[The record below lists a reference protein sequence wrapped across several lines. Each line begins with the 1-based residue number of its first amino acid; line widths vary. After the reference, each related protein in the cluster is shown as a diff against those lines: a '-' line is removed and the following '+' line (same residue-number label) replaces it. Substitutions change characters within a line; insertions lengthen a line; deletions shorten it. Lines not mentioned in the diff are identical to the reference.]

1 MSKKVLVGMSGGVDS
16 SVAAVLLL
24 EQGYEVVGLTFK
36 FTEDF
41 DSNDAV
47 KVCEKIGIE
56 HHIID
61 YRDIFKE
68 TVIDKFINDYN
79 SGITPNPCI
88 LCNREVKF
96 NFLYQNM
103 LKYDCDY
110 IATGHYAR
118 IIDGKLFKSSDLNK
132 DQTYFLAQL
141 TEEQL
146 SHLLLPLEGITKDVV
161 REKARLCGLEVAD
174 KKDSTDVCFINNKF
188 KEYIADKVDNTSG
201 DVVDV
206 ETGNVIGRHNGLKSY
221 TIGQRKGLNIGG
233 TQDRMYVVG
242 KDVKKNILYIALGDK
257 SDYLVSTSCLLENV
271 NFINKDKVKNA
282 KAKFRYRQEEIDVE
296 IDYVSDQEIIVNYPE
311 GVKSV
316 TPGQACVFYNGDE
329 CLGGG
334 IIKDVRKNNEKLWY
348 LYFLRTNHL
357 VLFSSSKISMILFFK
372 LWYNSIIGGKI

>member
-41 DSNDAV
+41 DSSDAV

-56 HHIID
+56 HHVID

-68 TVIDKFINDYN
+68 TVINKFINDYN

-188 KEYIADKVDNTSG
+188 KEYIADKVDNTPG
-201 DVVDV
+201 DVIDV

-242 KDVKKNILYIALGDK
+242 KDIKKNVLYIALGDK
-257 SDYLVSTSCLLENV
+257 SDYLVSTSCVLKN
-271 NFINKDKVKNA
+271 INLISKDKIKNA

-296 IDYVSDQEIIVNYPE
+296 IEYISDKEIIVNYPE

-316 TPGQACVFYNGDE
+316 TPGQACVFYNEDE

-334 IIKDVRKNNEKLWY
+334 IIKEVRKNNEKLWY
-348 LYFLRTNHL
+348 LL
-357 VLFSSSKISMILFFK
+357 
-372 LWYNSIIGGKI
+372 

>member
-1 MSKKVLVGMSGGVDS
+1 MKKRVLVGMSGGVDS
-16 SVAAVLLL
+16 SVAALLLL
-24 EQGYEVVGLTFK
+24 EQGYEVVGLTFR
-36 FTEDF
+36 FTEEF

-47 KVCEKIGIE
+47 KVANTLNIE
-56 HHIID
+56 HHVID

-103 LKYDCDY
+103 IKFNCDY
-110 IATGHYAR
+110 IATGHYAK
-118 IIDGKLFKSSDLNK
+118 IVDGKLFKSSDLNK

-141 TEEQL
+141 TEAEL
-146 SHLLLPLEGITKDVV
+146 NHLILPLEGITKDIV

-174 KKDSTDVCFINNKF
+174 KKDSTDVCFITNKF
-188 KEYIADKVDNTSG
+188 REFMSDKLDNIPG
-201 DVVDV
+201 EVIDVA
-206 ETGNVIGRHNGLKSY
+206 TNKVIGKHNGLRSY

-233 TQDRMYVVG
+233 TADRMYVVG
-242 KDVKKNILYIALGDK
+242 KDIKKNILYIALGDK
-257 SDYLVSTSCLLENV
+257 SDYLISTSCVLKNV
-271 NFINKDKVKNA
+271 NLINKDKVKKA

-296 IDYVSDQEIIVNYPE
+296 IDYISDDEIIVNYPE

-316 TPGQACVFYNGDE
+316 TPGQACVFYREDE

-334 IIKDVRKNNEKLWY
+334 IIKEVRKDNKKLWY
-348 LYFLRTNHL
+348 LL
-357 VLFSSSKISMILFFK
+357 
-372 LWYNSIIGGKI
+372 

>member
-41 DSNDAV
+41 DSSDAV
-47 KVCEKIGIE
+47 KVCEKLGIK
-56 HHIID
+56 HHVVD
-61 YRDIFKE
+61 YRDVFKE
-68 TVIDKFINDYN
+68 IVINKFINDYN

-103 LKYDCDY
+103 LKYGCDY

-146 SHLLLPLEGITKDVV
+146 KHLVLPLEGITKDVV

-188 KEYIADKVDNTSG
+188 KEYIADKVDNTPG
-201 DVVDV
+201 DVIDV
-206 ETGNVIGRHNGLKSY
+206 ETGNVIGKHNGLKSY

-233 TQDRMYVVG
+233 SQDRMYVVG
-242 KDVKKNILYIALGDK
+242 KDIKKNILYIALGDK
-257 SDYLVSTSCLLENV
+257 SDYLISTSCLLENI
-271 NFINKDKVKNA
+271 NLINKDKIKNA

-296 IDYVSDQEIIVNYPE
+296 IDYISDKEIIVNYPD

-316 TPGQACVFYNGDE
+316 TPGQACVFYNEDE

-334 IIKDVRKNNEKLWY
+334 IIKEVRKNNEKLWY
-348 LYFLRTNHL
+348 L
-357 VLFSSSKISMILFFK
+357 
-372 LWYNSIIGGKI
+372 

>member
-41 DSNDAV
+41 DSSDAV

-56 HHIID
+56 HHVID

-68 TVIDKFINDYN
+68 TVINKFINDYN

-188 KEYIADKVDNTSG
+188 KEYIADKVDNTPG
-201 DVVDV
+201 DVIDV

-242 KDVKKNILYIALGDK
+242 KDIKKNVLYIALGDK
-257 SDYLVSTSCLLENV
+257 SDYLVSTSCLLEN
-271 NFINKDKVKNA
+271 INLINNDMVKNA

-296 IDYVSDQEIIVNYPE
+296 IDYISDKEIIVNYPE

-334 IIKDVRKNNEKLWY
+334 IIKEVRKNNEKLWY
-348 LYFLRTNHL
+348 LL
-357 VLFSSSKISMILFFK
+357 
-372 LWYNSIIGGKI
+372 

>member
-41 DSNDAV
+41 DSSDAV

-56 HHIID
+56 HHVVD

-68 TVIDKFINDYN
+68 TVINKFINDYN

-103 LKYDCDY
+103 LKYGCDY

-161 REKARLCGLEVAD
+161 REKARLCGLEIAD

-188 KEYIADKVDNTSG
+188 KEYIADKVDNTPG
-201 DVVDV
+201 DVIDV

-242 KDVKKNILYIALGDK
+242 KDIKKNVLYIALGDK
-257 SDYLVSTSCLLENV
+257 SDYLVSTSCLLENI
-271 NFINKDKVKNA
+271 NLINKDKVKNA

-296 IDYVSDQEIIVNYPE
+296 IDYISDKEIIVNYPK

-334 IIKDVRKNNEKLWY
+334 IIKEVRKNNEKLWY
-348 LYFLRTNHL
+348 LL
-357 VLFSSSKISMILFFK
+357 
-372 LWYNSIIGGKI
+372 